1 MKEQYPWAFEIDEDR
16 LKSLKAAEEMEKQA
30 APAPASAK

>member
-16 LKSLKAAEEMEKQA
+16 LKSLKAAEELEKQSA
-30 APAPASAK
+30 APAAPK